1 MGYGGPGGSLTYN
14 QRRRQGQLDELD
26 VQIIATLQ
34 IDGRT
39 SNSEMARNF
48 EVSEATIRNRVARL
62 LEEDLIN
69 IRAVPTPRAV
79 GMTMSAIIGVSVRL
93 SQLDEVVSQLADCS
107 EVRYVGVATGRHDIM
122 IEAFF
127 TDQSHLLDFVSHRL
141 GGMKGVTRIETS
153 LILKVAKFSYEWEV
167 PTSAMKRSAE

>member
-1 MGYGGPGGSLTYN
+1 MTNN
-14 QRRRQGQLDELD
+14 QDRRQGQLDELD
-26 VQIIATLQ
+26 LQIIVALQ
-34 IDGRT
+34 INGRT
-39 SNSEMARNF
+39 SNSKMARSF
-48 EVSEATIRNRVARL
+48 AVSEATIRNRVARL

-79 GMTMSAIIGVSVRL
+79 GMTMSAIMGVSVQL
-93 SQLDEVVSQLADCS
+93 SQLDEVVSQLANCS

-127 TDQSHLLDFVSHRL
+127 TDQNHLLDFVSHRL
-141 GGMKGVTRIETS
+141 GGLSGVTRVETS